1 MPSGSARPVD
11 AIEEAFMSKFLT
23 SSLFLGLGLATVAAA
38 EKPSTDAV
46 KGAAVTVTGC
56 VVSDKEHSFVLTNV
70 QEISGPRSAAST
82 PVLGEKGLEGGGP
95 GLIYWFSHDSV
106 KLMRGHLGHKVEVSG
121 TITDLSTGTVR
132 IKQEPGKPGP
142 DNKIEVEARGKEAE
156 AKTDMPVKPAPE
168 SMTKSDE
175 KNTLPVRRV
184 KVDTVKM
191 LAATCP

>member
-1 MPSGSARPVD
+1 
-11 AIEEAFMSKFLT
+11 
-23 SSLFLGLGLATVAAA
+23 
-38 EKPSTDAV
+38 
-46 KGAAVTVTGC
+46 
-56 VVSDKEHSFVLTNV
+56 
-70 QEISGPRSAAST
+70 
-82 PVLGEKGLEGGGP
+82 
-95 GLIYWFSHDSV
+95 
-106 KLMRGHLGHKVEVSG
+106 MRGHLGHKVEVSG

-168 SMTKSDE
+168 SITKSDE

-184 KVDTVKM
+184 KVATVKM